1 MEIIETLEEKGI
13 RKVKIGI
20 FDVDGVFRGK
30 YVSLAKFK
38 SIAKKGF
45 GFCDVVFGWDINDQL
60 YEGTGVTFTG
70 WHTGYPD
77 AHAQVDMATLRYIP
91 WEPNTAH
98 FIADFYDPH
107 GNPLGVCPR
116 QLLKRVQNRAQKRGY
131 RPMFASEYEY
141 FLYLETPHSAAEKG
155 YASLLPLSPGMFG
168 YSGLRTAYSAELVH
182 DILDSMADFNLQ
194 IEGFHTETG
203 PGVYETALHFG
214 TALESADRAA
224 LFKTSMKAICNR
236 HGVLA
241 CFMAKPNAQFPG
253 CGGHLHQ
260 SLWDLEGRHN
270 LFFDPQNEY
279 QMSKLFR
286 HYVAGVLEL
295 APELA
300 ALYMPTINSYKRR
313 VPGTWSP
320 VNVCWGLDNR
330 TASCR
335 VIPGGLS
342 ATRLELRITSA
353 DVNPY
358 IAYAANLAAGL
369 YGIEHELELPAPV
382 VGSAY
387 DAKDA
392 PLLPGSLDRATDQL
406 EQSERA
412 RELLGEAFVE
422 HFVATRRWEVRE
434 FEKAVT
440 DWELKRYFELV

>member
-13 RKVKIGI
+13 RKIKIGI
-20 FDVDGVFRGK
+20 FDIDGVFRGK
-30 YVSLAKFK
+30 YVSMAKFK

-77 AHAQVDMATLRYIP
+77 AHAQVDMATLRTIP
-91 WEPNTAH
+91 WEPNTAL

-107 GNPLGVCPR
+107 GDPLGVCPR
-116 QLLKRVQNRAQKRGY
+116 QLLKRLQNRSQKLGY
-131 RPMFASEYEY
+131 RPMFASEFEY
-141 FLYLETPHSAAEKG
+141 FLFLESPHSAAEKH
-155 YASLLPLSPGMFG
+155 YRDLLPLSPGMFG
-168 YSGLRTAYSAELVH
+168 YSALRTTYNSELIH
-182 DILDSMADFNLQ
+182 AILDGMHDFNLQ

-203 PGVYETALHFG
+203 PGVYETALLFG

-224 LFKTSMKAICNR
+224 LFKTAMKEICNR

-253 CGGHLHQ
+253 CSGHLHQ
-260 SLWDLEGRHN
+260 SLWDLEGRQN
-270 LFFDPQNEY
+270 LFFDPQSTH
-279 QMSKLFR
+279 QMSGLFR
-286 HYVAGVLEL
+286 HYLAGVLEL
-295 APELA
+295 APEFSA
-300 ALYMPTINSYKRR
+300 FYMPTINAYKRR

-320 VNVCWGLDNR
+320 VNVSWGVDNR

-353 DVNPY
+353 DINPY
-358 IAYAANLAAGL
+358 IAYAAALAAGL
-369 YGIEHELELPAPV
+369 YGIENELELPPV
-382 VGSAY
+382 LEGNAY
-387 DAKDA
+387 EPSDA
-392 PLLPGSLDRATDQL
+392 LELPRSLDRATDL
-406 EQSERA
+406 LDQSERA
-412 RELLGEAFVE
+412 RELLGAAFVD

-434 FEKAVT
+434 YEKAVT
-440 DWELKRYFELV
+440 DWELHRYFELI